1 MLHQPADA
9 SFAVPPGHSSTNLFI
24 KHIPESVTDELLE
37 QAMRVFGQLESKKV
51 IRDIHTGRSQEKAF
65 ARFTTHEEAERAMR
79 HMVQHGLFGVMPR
92 VEWAQ
97 QRYDETI
104 TDATRQQRKKLF
116 MRNIPNDVT
125 EEQVRHLVEQYGPVE
140 HVTLRDDTQPSR
152 AVTPPCSATPH
163 PSLEPPDRLCG
174 VRERGVRGD
183 RVRQAVPDVP
193 LPELRLDPD
202 NDEAGGDQE
211 GACGAAR
218 PPPRGANRGAAGG
231 NRRNGQRPSAT
242 CSGASSLTDY
252 RGGALGSDGM
262 PDMDGI
268 CTHAHRKQLCS
279 SEFDT
284 ASFQSSQS
292 AFYEYNMSSTASVG
306 TQEENFGHRSGP
318 MALGMKRHAASAAR
332 RRTSSSRSSLTMGCP
347 TRTSGAPRPADDR
360 VRSIHRCTPKAAAN
374 PRRAAYTA
382 TTPTPFC
389 RRGSRVSGPSVA
401 AHVPRPRSAFLRLP
415 RFGGVVC

>member
-152 AVTPPCSATPH
+152 AVTPPCSATPTPASNLQIAFVVYANEGCAAIACDKLYQTYPF
-163 PSLEPPDRLCG
+163 PSCG
-174 VRERGVRGD
+174 STPIMTKLAETKKERAVRRD
-183 RVRQAVPDVP
+183 
-193 LPELRLDPD
+193 
-202 NDEAGGDQE
+202 
-211 GACGAAR
+211 
-218 PPPRGANRGAAGG
+218 PPRGANRGAAGG

-252 RGGALGSDGM
+252 RGGALAATGC
-262 PDMDGI
+262 PI
-268 CTHAHRKQLCS
+268 W
-279 SEFDT
+279 T
-284 ASFQSSQS
+284 ASARTHTASSC
-292 AFYEYNMSSTASVG
+292 AARSST
-306 TQEENFGHRSGP
+306 RP
-318 MALGMKRHAASAAR
+318 
-332 RRTSSSRSSLTMGCP
+332 RSSLPRARSTSTTCP
-347 TRTSGAPRPADDR
+347 VRPALGRRRKTSG
-360 VRSIHRCTPKAAAN
+360 TAAA
-374 PRRAAYTA
+374 RWL
-382 TTPTPFC
+382 
-389 RRGSRVSGPSVA
+389 SV
-401 AHVPRPRSAFLRLP
+401 
-415 RFGGVVC
+415 

>member
-1 MLHQPADA
+1 
-9 SFAVPPGHSSTNLFI
+9 
-24 KHIPESVTDELLE
+24 
-37 QAMRVFGQLESKKV
+37 
-51 IRDIHTGRSQEKAF
+51 
-65 ARFTTHEEAERAMR
+65 
-79 HMVQHGLFGVMPR
+79 MVQHGLFGVMPR

-318 MALGMKRHAASAAR
+318 MALGYEAPCCQRGPAPYEQQPQQPYDGMPYSDQWGSAS
-332 RRTSSSRSSLTMGCP
+332 
-347 TRTSGAPRPADDR
+347 
-360 VRSIHRCTPKAAAN
+360 
-374 PRRAAYTA
+374 
-382 TTPTPFC
+382 C
-389 RRGSRVSGPSVA
+389 RRQSAFNSSMHSEGSRKSTESGVYRHNPYS
-401 AHVPRPRSAFLRLP
+401 FL
-415 RFGGVVC
+415 

>member
-125 EEQVRHLVEQYGPVE
+125 EEQVRHLVERYGPVE

-152 AVTPPCSATPH
+152 AVTPPCSATPTPASNLQIAFVVYANEGCAAIACDKLYQTYPF
-163 PSLEPPDRLCG
+163 PSCGSTPIMTKLAETKKERAVRRDPAWREPR
-174 VRERGVRGD
+174 
-183 RVRQAVPDVP
+183 
-193 LPELRLDPD
+193 
-202 NDEAGGDQE
+202 
-211 GACGAAR
+211 
-218 PPPRGANRGAAGG
+218 AAGG

-318 MALGMKRHAASAAR
+318 MALGYEAPCCQRGPAPYEQQPQQPYDGMPYSDQWGSAS
-332 RRTSSSRSSLTMGCP
+332 
-347 TRTSGAPRPADDR
+347 
-360 VRSIHRCTPKAAAN
+360 
-374 PRRAAYTA
+374 
-382 TTPTPFC
+382 C
-389 RRGSRVSGPSVA
+389 RRQSAFNSSMHSEGSRKSTESGVYRHNPYS
-401 AHVPRPRSAFLRLP
+401 FL
-415 RFGGVVC
+415 